1 MIVLYV
7 FLYLSFKPWKPEEG
21 SLADLVTALLTVK
34 VKACGFNNV
43 KPGDRKALKV
53 GAETPCDLTVDRVK
67 EESMVTD
74 DLK

>member
-1 MIVLYV
+1 M
-7 FLYLSFKPWKPEEG
+7 
-21 SLADLVTALLTVK
+21 ADLVTALLTVK